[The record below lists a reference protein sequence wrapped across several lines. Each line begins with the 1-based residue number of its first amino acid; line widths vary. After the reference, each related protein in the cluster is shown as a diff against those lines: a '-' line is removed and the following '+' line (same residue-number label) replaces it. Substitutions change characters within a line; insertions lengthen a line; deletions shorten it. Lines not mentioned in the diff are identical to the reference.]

1 MVKLADA
8 VLAIIHIRGRV
19 LAALANGQVAIFC
32 RQSDGQEWDLSCYW
46 LLELAPPTVAVRCL
60 TRVHSTVWAAF
71 RNKVAVIDPQTLR
84 VGDCFE
90 AHPRKESQI
99 RQLCWAGD
107 GVWISIRLDSSIRL
121 FHAHDHRH
129 LQDVDVEPYVSK
141 MLGTGKLG
149 FSFVRITAMMVSLKR
164 LWMGTGNGVII
175 SVPLSE
181 NSGTNRSSASVKD
194 VLSSLVQPTPEDA
207 EEAVPQPPVPVYRL
221 IRPLLKLP

>member
-1 MVKLADA
+1 MRLRQ
-8 VLAIIHIRGRV
+8 LIIR
-19 LAALANGQVAIFC
+19 
-32 RQSDGQEWDLSCYW
+32 
-46 LLELAPPTVAVRCL
+46 
-60 TRVHSTVWAAF
+60 ST
-71 RNKVAVIDPQTLR
+71 QT
-84 VGDCFE
+84 CFE

-121 FHAHDHRH
+121 FHAHDYRH

-149 FSFVRITAMMVSLKR
+149 FSFVRITSMMISLQR

-181 NSGTNRSSASVKD
+181 QSASNGKVKD
-194 VLSSLVQPTPEDA
+194 ILSSLNHSGQPSSLADEQDEDSMSSRPA
-207 EEAVPQPPVPVYRL
+207 PVYRWL
-221 IRPLLKLP
+221 FELQLFD